1 MSNGMKKKNGGAP
14 TLIIGLGGIGC
25 KIAASVA
32 LKCSDEERENIR
44 FVAMDTDANDLKL
57 LENLGAGIKAIQ
69 TSSKQTVGEYLN
81 IDKDACENWF
91 PVNEV
96 LNRKTVSEGA
106 GQVRAISRLALSS
119 IMKSGGLKTLNDS
132 IDELYRLSMDNKQ
145 QALRVVIVSTCAG
158 GTGSGL
164 ILPVAMYVR
173 SLLTNNYQQGAA
185 IIRGFLLMPEILWG
199 SIVTDSERN
208 NLRCNAYATVRELN
222 AFMMK
227 GSGCCDSDRN
237 LERYKNLKL
246 ELPHAGT
253 ADNSTFDLLPF
264 DFCFLFDAQNMDGSK
279 LTSATKYFEHAA
291 NCIYAQSI
299 GPTQSKAFS
308 GEDNTIREMCY
319 SRGRNRYCGAGTA
332 IVEYPYQS
340 VRDYIAY
347 KWSLDRINGGWTHCD
362 KEYEQQIRE
371 YNQHRMMGSQEP
383 EPQKSDVYIQAVDT
397 GADGTSPNA
406 FLLMVKNQCMDK
418 QNSDI
423 STGLWNIYVDA
434 LGNYVETSIM
444 KSPAIETAVSSTPS
458 EGAIDLSNAEE
469 AQNAYSMYSSLKN
482 YERVVNATVH
492 QFATSLSNSLFYK
505 EMSMNAATMQS
516 PYVLESHLKMGNGA
530 VHPNAARY
538 FLYNA
543 RKLMQLKLDEAE
555 NKEKNCRTK
564 LNTLTSDDNVSM
576 DLQATKKKQEHS
588 LEVLVRDLVDAAE
601 KNHLFDKNA
610 YKERIDKVQ
619 ESFGEYRRTLDN
631 YCKNMAKAVV
641 FKSGLGY
648 IDGMIREFERFYSD
662 LEKKTEKI
670 QKRIEDLEEQFEY
683 QKGSPVY
690 YACATKECLEHF
702 LEKVPTPSG
711 FLSLPEELSG
721 DIYDSI
727 RKTVMMAQRA
737 SFTSNVNEKKTDIF
751 EDVILEHWK
760 KEVEES
766 AKMVIDMNIIEALM
780 EEASIQRLCQGQ
792 EITKQQQ
799 IEHVLDIF
807 DVARQ
812 LSRPFIQKPMGE
824 EPRLIPLCS
833 YNRELKDIVGFDI
846 EGSLRE
852 GHPSDVVS
860 RYKLVFYQSIYGLQV
875 KNMAKFS
882 KPINGETMKRD
893 AGEYYKAYFDLINQI
908 GPDASTNL
916 VITPHLDKTWHSIA
930 VLPDLDDENQAEW
943 IEHIHQSMIYGLL
956 FESITYR
963 AHSSAYGQL
972 PVYRLQNED
981 GQEQEFIVSNGTACD
996 KFYEVLD
1003 ALYNNQ
1009 KAVTE
1014 IMSKVDALHMKD
1026 KEKKCAYSNTA
1037 FSNALLDLEIKEYH
1051 TGETSL
1057 FEIPFMYYESLPY
1070 TMRNESEVFAMV
1082 ECILKIFEKEVY
1094 ESVSCADAPYFYC
1107 LELEKQ
1113 FGLMIENIK
1122 KFDSMKVPGQL
1133 DGHIVIDIV
1142 FNKIRSVFKNIEP
1155 QDYEERVRAMRA
1167 LIR

>member
-1 MSNGMKKKNGGAP
+1 MSNGKKKKGGAP
-14 TLIIGLGGIGC
+14 TLIIGLGGIGS
-25 KIAASVA
+25 KITASVA

-57 LENLGAGIKAIQ
+57 LENMGAGIKTVQ

-81 IDKDACENWF
+81 IDDDAREEWF

-119 IMKSGGLKTLNDS
+119 VMKSGGLKTLNDS

-227 GSGCCDSDRN
+227 GSGCCDSDKN
-237 LERYKNLKL
+237 LERYKGLKL

-253 ADNSTFDLLPF
+253 SDNSSFDLLPF

-279 LTSATKYFEHAA
+279 LTSASKYFAHAA

-332 IVEYPYQS
+332 IVEYPYTS

-362 KEYEQQIRE
+362 KEYEQQMKE
-371 YNQHRMMGSQEP
+371 YNQQRMMGSQDP
-383 EPQKSDVYIQAVDT
+383 EPKRSEVYIQAVDT

-406 FLLMVKNQCMDK
+406 FLLMVKSQCMDN
-418 QNSDI
+418 QNSDTAI
-423 STGLWNIYVDA
+423 GQWNTYIEA
-434 LGNYVETSIM
+434 LNKYIEDSVM
-444 KSPAIETAVSSTPS
+444 KTPAILTAVASTPS
-458 EGAIDLSNAEE
+458 EGSINLSDADE
-469 AQNAYSMYSSLKN
+469 AQKAYAMFSALKN
-482 YERVVNATVH
+482 YERVANSQVS
-492 QFATSLSNSLFYK
+492 QFAKSLANSLFYK
-505 EMSMNAATMQS
+505 DMSMKSAGIQS
-516 PYVLESHLKMGNGA
+516 AYVLESYLRMGNGA

-543 RKLMQLKLDEAE
+543 RNLMQMKLEEAE
-555 NKEKNCRTK
+555 SKEKNCRTK
-564 LNTLTSDDNVSM
+564 LNVLTSDDNASM
-576 DLQATKKKQEHS
+576 DLAATKKKEERS
-588 LEVLVRDLVDAAE
+588 LEVLVRDIVEAAE
-601 KNHLFDKNA
+601 KKHLFDKNA
-610 YKERIDKVQ
+610 YKERIDKVE
-619 ESFGEYRRTLDN
+619 ESFAEYRRTLDT
-631 YCKNMAKAVV
+631 YCKNMAKVV
-641 FKSGLGY
+641 VYKTGIGY
-648 IDGMIREFERFYSD
+648 IDGMIKEFERFYAD
-662 LEKKTEKI
+662 LEKKTEKLE
-670 QKRIEDLEEQFEY
+670 KRIEDLEVQFEY
-683 QKGSPVY
+683 QKGEPVY
-690 YACATKECLEHF
+690 YACATKTCLQHF

-711 FLSLPEELSG
+711 FLSLPEELSAE
-721 DIYDSI
+721 IYESI
-727 RKTVMMAQRA
+727 RKSVMMTQRA
-737 SFTSNVNEKKTDIF
+737 SFTSNVNDKKTDIF

-766 AKMVIDMNIIEALM
+766 AKMVIDMNIIEALF
-780 EEASIQRLCQGQ
+780 EEASIAKLQNNE
-792 EITKQQQ
+792 EITRKQQ
-799 IEHVLDIF
+799 IEHVNNIF

-833 YNRELKDIVGFDI
+833 YNSELKDIVGFDI
-846 EGSLRE
+846 EGALRE
-852 GHPSDVVS
+852 GHPSDLIS
-860 RYKLVFYQSIYGLQV
+860 RYKLVFYQSLYGLQV
-875 KNMAKFS
+875 KNMSKFS

-908 GPDASTNL
+908 GPNASTNL
-916 VITPHLDKTWHSIA
+916 VITPHLDRTWHSIA
-930 VLPDLDDENQAEW
+930 VLPDLDDENQADW
-943 IEHIHQSMIYGLL
+943 IEQIHKSMIYGIL
-956 FESITYR
+956 FEAISYR
-963 AHSSAYGQL
+963 ARSSSFGQK
-972 PVYRLQNED
+972 PIYRLQNED
-981 GQEQEFIVSNGTACD
+981 GQEQEFIVSNGTECD
-996 KFYEVLD
+996 RFYEVLD

-1009 KAVTE
+1009 KAVSE
-1014 IMSKVDALHMKD
+1014 IMRRVDVLHIKD
-1026 KEKKCAYSNTA
+1026 KEKKCTFNNTSFA
-1037 FSNALLDLEIKEYH
+1037 NALKDLEVKEYH

-1057 FEIPFMYYESLPY
+1057 LEIPYMYYESLPY
-1070 TMRNESEVFAMV
+1070 TLRSESEVFAMV
-1082 ECILKIFEKEVY
+1082 DCIMKIFETEVR
-1094 ESVSCADAPYFYC
+1094 ESVSGADAAYFYC
-1107 LELEKQ
+1107 LQLEEQ
-1113 FGLMIENIK
+1113 FKLMVENIK
-1122 KFDSMKVPGQL
+1122 KYESMQVSGAL
-1133 DGHIVIDIV
+1133 ETHVVIDIL
-1142 FNKIRSVFKNIEP
+1142 FNKIRSIFKAIEP
-1155 QDYEERVRAMRA
+1155 QDFEDRIRAMRA

>member
-1 MSNGMKKKNGGAP
+1 MSNGSKRKKGHAP

-25 KIAASVA
+25 RITASVA

-44 FVAMDTDANDLKL
+44 FVAMDTDANDLKI
-57 LENLGAGIKAIQ
+57 LENMGAGIKTVQ

-81 IDKDACENWF
+81 IDKDACNEWF

-185 IIRGFLLMPEILWG
+185 IIRGFLLMPEVLWG

-208 NLRCNAYATVRELN
+208 NLRCNAYATIRELN

-227 GSGCCDSDRN
+227 GSGCCDSDKS

-253 ADNSTFDLLPF
+253 ADNATFDLLPL

-279 LTSATKYFEHAA
+279 LTSASKYFEHAA

-332 IVEYPYQS
+332 IVEYPYLS

-362 KEYEQQIRE
+362 KEYDQQMRE

-383 EPQKSDVYIQAVDT
+383 EPKRGEVYIQTVDT
-397 GADGTSPNA
+397 GADGSTPNA
-406 FLLMVKNQCMDK
+406 FLLMIKSQCMD
-418 QNSDI
+418 QSGDD
-423 STGLWNIYVDA
+423 SSVGAWNTYLASLASYI
-434 LGNYVETSIM
+434 ETSVM
-444 KSPAIETAVSSTPS
+444 KFPAVQTAVASTP
-458 EGAIDLSNAEE
+458 EAGALDLSEAEE
-469 AQNAYSMYSSLKN
+469 AQKANSIYSALKN
-482 YERVVNATVH
+482 YERVANSAVA
-492 QFATSLSNSLFYK
+492 QFAKSLANSLFYK
-505 EMSMNAATMQS
+505 ELSLKSANVLG
-516 PYVLESHLKMGNGA
+516 PHLLESYLKMGNGA

-543 RKLMQLKLDEAE
+543 KELMYTSMKEAEDKENKCRKDLKLI
-555 NKEKNCRTK
+555 
-564 LNTLTSDDNVSM
+564 TSDDNASM
-576 DLQATKKKQEHS
+576 DLQATKKKQERS

-601 KNHLFDKNA
+601 KKNLFDKGA
-610 YKERIDKVQ
+610 QKERIEKVQ
-619 ESFGEYRRTLDN
+619 ESFGNYRRTLDN
-631 YCKNMAKAVV
+631 YCKNMAKAIVYKV
-641 FKSGLGY
+641 GISY
-648 IDGMIREFERFYSD
+648 IDGMIREFEKFYAD
-662 LEKKTEKI
+662 LDKKTEKL
-670 QKRIEDLEEQFEY
+670 QKRIEDLEVQFEY
-683 QKGSPVY
+683 QKGEPVY
-690 YACATKECLEHF
+690 YACATKDCLEHF

-711 FLSLPEELSG
+711 FLSLPEELSAE
-721 DIYDSI
+721 IYESI
-727 RKTVMMAQRA
+727 RKSVMMNQRA
-737 SFTSNVNEKKTDIF
+737 SFTSNVNDKKTDVF

-760 KEVEES
+760 KEVEET
-766 AKMVIDMNIIEALM
+766 AKTVIDMNIIEALF
-780 EEASIQRLCQGQ
+780 EEASIEKLRQGK
-792 EITKQQQ
+792 EITRKQQV
-799 IEHVLDIF
+799 EHALEIF

-833 YNRELKDIVGFDI
+833 YNTELKDIVGFDI
-846 EGSLRE
+846 EGALRE
-852 GHPSDVVS
+852 GHSSDVVS

-875 KNMAKFS
+875 KNMSKFS
-882 KPINGETMKRD
+882 KPINSETMKRD

-908 GPDASTNL
+908 GPDAFTNL
-916 VITPHLDKTWHSIA
+916 VITPHLDKSWHSIF
-930 VLPDLDDENQAEW
+930 VLPDLDDENQADW
-943 IEHIHQSMIYGLL
+943 INQIHEALIYGLL

-963 AHSSAYGQL
+963 ARSNSFGQK
-972 PVYRLQNED
+972 PIYRLQDED
-981 GQEQEFIVSNGTACD
+981 GQEQEFIVSNKTECD
-996 KFYEVLD
+996 RFYEVLD

-1009 KAVTE
+1009 RAVAM
-1014 IMSKVDALHMKD
+1014 IHKKVDALHLKD
-1026 KEKKCAYSNTA
+1026 KEKKCTFEKTSFA
-1037 FSNALLDLEIKEYH
+1037 NALIDLQVKEYH

-1057 FEIPFMYYESLPY
+1057 FEIPYMYYESLPY
-1070 TMRNESEVFAMV
+1070 TLRNESEVLSMV
-1082 ECILKIFEKEVY
+1082 DCILNLLKNEVQ
-1094 ESVSCADAPYFYC
+1094 EAVSVDDACYFYC
-1107 LELEKQ
+1107 MQLEKQ
-1113 FGLMIENIK
+1113 FQLMVQSIK
-1122 KFDSMKVPGQL
+1122 KYDSMKVNGEL
-1133 DGHIVIDIV
+1133 ENHIVIDIV
-1142 FNKIRSVFKNIEP
+1142 FNKIRKVFKQIEP
-1155 QDYEERVRAMRA
+1155 QDYDERIRNMRSW
-1167 LIR
+1167 IR